1 MQTGFQNLSAYGQNK
16 ICYYNGQ
23 GQMKY
28 GQQYIGGKWYLLN
41 KVTGARM
48 IGFQNLAAYGQRKTC
63 YYNSQGQMLYGRQ
76 YINGRWYNFN
86 RVTGALQ

>member
-1 MQTGFQNLSAYGQNK
+1 
-16 ICYYNGQ
+16 
-23 GQMKY
+23 
-28 GQQYIGGKWYLLN
+28 
-41 KVTGARM
+41 VTGARM
-48 IGFQNLAAYGQRKTC
+48 TGFQNLAAYGQRKTC